1 MPGDPQPMRT
11 AILGAGGV
19 GGYYGG
25 LLARAGHPVA
35 MLARPGSH
43 LDALRARGIE
53 VRTPQETFRAAVLAT
68 DDPRQLG
75 EVELAILAV
84 KNYSLADVVPAVRS
98 VAAAGAT
105 ILPLLNG
112 VEVTDRLVAAGVP
125 AASLLGGLSR
135 ISAARVAP
143 GVVERRSPF
152 QQVVLGELAGGT
164 SARAERIAGVL
175 RDAGVE
181 GARVSG
187 DIVADLWR
195 KFAFIATMA
204 TACGLARSPVGPV
217 RKTPLG
223 HLLLERAVDEVIAVA
238 RARGVKLDED
248 EGAKV
253 LGIVDAMPE
262 AMKPS
267 FLLDL
272 EAGGPTELDDLS
284 GAVSRLG
291 RQAGLS
297 TPVHDTAAAALGVA
311 VRRASAAQDRNR
323 SPQTKT

>member
-1 MPGDPQPMRT
+1 VRI

-35 MLARPGSH
+35 MLARGAH
-43 LDALRARGIE
+43 LAALSARGIE
-53 VRTPQETFRAAVLAT
+53 VRNPGDTFTAAVAAT

-84 KNYSLADVVPAVRS
+84 KSYSLSEIVPAVRQ

-112 VEVTDRLVAAGVP
+112 VEVNDRLAAAGVP
-125 AASLLGGLSR
+125 LDRQLGGLSR
-135 ISAARVAP
+135 ISAARLGP

-152 QQVVLGELAGGT
+152 QQVVVGELAGGI
-164 SARAERIAGVL
+164 SERAERIAVML

-181 GARVSG
+181 GARASA

-204 TACGLARSPVGPV
+204 AACGLARSAVGPL

-223 HLLLERAVDEVIAVA
+223 HLLIERSVGEVVALA
-238 RARGVKLDED
+238 RARGV
-248 EGAKV
+248 A
-253 LGIVDAMPE
+253 VDADEEEKVVKIIDSVPE
-262 AMKPS
+262 TMKPS
-267 FLLDL
+267 FLHDL
-272 EAGGPTELDDLS
+272 ESGGPTELDDLS
-284 GAVSRLG
+284 GAVARLG
-291 RQAGLS
+291 RLAGLE
-297 TPVHDTAAAALGVA
+297 TKVHDTAAAAMAPA
-311 VRRASAAQDRNR
+311 VLRG
-323 SPQTKT
+323 

>member
-1 MPGDPQPMRT
+1 MRI

-35 MLARPGSH
+35 MLARGAH
-43 LDALRARGIE
+43 LEALRQRGIE
-53 VRTPQETFRAAVLAT
+53 VRMPGETFTAAVAAT

-75 EVELAILAV
+75 EIELAILAV
-84 KNYSLADVVPAVRS
+84 KSYSLPDIAPAVRQ

-112 VEVTDRLVAAGVP
+112 VEVNDRLTAAGVP
-125 AASLLGGLSR
+125 LDRQLGGLSR
-135 ISAARVAP
+135 ISAARLGP

-152 QQVVLGELAGGT
+152 QQVVVGELAGGI
-164 SARAERIAGVL
+164 SERAERIAGML

-181 GARVSG
+181 GARASA

-204 TACGLARSPVGPV
+204 AACGLARSAVGPL

-223 HLLLERAVDEVIAVA
+223 HLLIERSVGEVVALA
-238 RARGVKLDED
+238 RARGV
-248 EGAKV
+248 A
-253 LGIVDAMPE
+253 VDADEEEKVVKIIDSVPE
-262 AMKPS
+262 TMKPS
-267 FLLDL
+267 FLHDL
-272 EAGGPTELDDLS
+272 ESGGPTELDDLS
-284 GAVSRLG
+284 GAVARLG
-291 RQAGLS
+291 RQAGIE
-297 TPVHDTAAAALGVA
+297 TKVHDTAAAAL
-311 VRRASAAQDRNR
+311 AAAA
-323 SPQTKT
+323 PPAAL

>member
-1 MPGDPQPMRT
+1 VRV

-35 MLARPGSH
+35 MLARGAH
-43 LDALRARGIE
+43 LAALLARGIE
-53 VRTPQETFRAAVLAT
+53 VRNPGETFTAAVAAT

-84 KNYSLADVVPAVRS
+84 KSYSLPEIVPAVRQ

-112 VEVTDRLVAAGVP
+112 VEVNDRLAAGGVP
-125 AASLLGGLSR
+125 AANQLGGLSR

-152 QQVVLGELAGGT
+152 QAVVVGELQGGI
-164 SARAERIAGVL
+164 SERAERIAAML

-181 GARVSG
+181 GARASG
-187 DIVADLWR
+187 EITADLWR

-204 TACGLARSPVGPV
+204 TACGLARSPVGPL
-217 RKTPLG
+217 RATPLG
-223 HLLLERAVDEVIAVA
+223 HLLLERAVREVVAVA
-238 RARGVKLDED
+238 RARGVALDAD
-248 EGAKV
+248 EEAKV
-253 LGIVDAMPE
+253 VKVIDSMPE
-262 AMKPS
+262 TMRPS

-284 GAVSRLG
+284 GAVARLG
-291 RQAGLS
+291 RQAGIE
-297 TPVHDTAAAALGVA
+297 TPVHDTAAAALALAG
-311 VRRASAAQDRNR
+311 RRG
-323 SPQTKT
+323 